1 MMLKNVSIIYIY
13 ISMSCHIVLFDYI
26 VLYNIYIYM
35 LAPPPQKKKKKLC
48 FHIVMREIGQQ
59 KHVRA
64 ILSVE
69 NIPVMVRHRQ
79 ELYLSRDG

>member
-1 MMLKNVSIIYIY
+1 
-13 ISMSCHIVLFDYI
+13 
-26 VLYNIYIYM
+26 
-35 LAPPPQKKKKKLC
+35 
-48 FHIVMREIGQQ
+48 MREIGQQ

>member
-1 MMLKNVSIIYIY
+1 MLYDTSVYIEKSI
-13 ISMSCHIVLFDYI
+13 
-26 VLYNIYIYM
+26 IYIYM
-35 LAPPPQKKKKKLC
+35 LAPPQKKKNLC

-64 ILSVE
+64 IFSVE

>member
-1 MMLKNVSIIYIY
+1 MHVPPVSYCCKKLTCMYYIDG
-13 ISMSCHIVLFDYI
+13 MHWTH
-26 VLYNIYIYM
+26 IYIYM
-35 LAPPPQKKKKKLC
+35 LAPPKKNLC
-48 FHIVMREIGQQ
+48 FHLVMREIGQQ

-64 ILSVE
+64 ILRVE

>member
-1 MMLKNVSIIYIY
+1 MIEYPSLYILY
-13 ISMSCHIVLFDYI
+13 IFYSTTY
-26 VLYNIYIYM
+26 YRIYIYM
-35 LAPPPQKKKKKLC
+35 LAPPPQNLR

-64 ILSVE
+64 ISSVE

-79 ELYLSRDG
+79 ELYLSRDGW

>member
-1 MMLKNVSIIYIY
+1 MCVCVYIKCHIIYTHICMYVYIY
-13 ISMSCHIVLFDYI
+13 ICS
-26 VLYNIYIYM
+26 
-35 LAPPPQKKKKKLC
+35 PPPKKKKNLC

>member
-1 MMLKNVSIIYIY
+1 MYLCIYICKYVNVFIYIY
-13 ISMSCHIVLFDYI
+13 SS
-26 VLYNIYIYM
+26 
-35 LAPPPQKKKKKLC
+35 PPPKKKKKLC

>member
-1 MMLKNVSIIYIY
+1 M
-13 ISMSCHIVLFDYI
+13 SMSLLYLIAYFYEFVVLI
-26 VLYNIYIYM
+26 SIIYM
-35 LAPPPQKKKKKLC
+35 LAAPPPPQNLR

-64 ILSVE
+64 ILRVE

-79 ELYLSRDG
+79 ELYLSRDGW